1 MASDKGSCEKAGPLT
16 AAGVARLAD
25 AEVAGLAGE
34 DGWFMPDYPGSGP
47 KRGARRDSTPVNG
60 GVGGDGLAAVARHF
74 AQALRILQR
83 LHADLRRLRLHR
95 SEDGGKRHVGG
106 VAPGAESHEAHGDG
120 RARRVEDV
128 PAPAQEDLDVGVEVG
143 GAQRRVG
150 AEGDAGGKALRVG

>member
-25 AEVAGLAGE
+25 AKGAGVAGE

-47 KRGARRDSTPVNG
+47 KRGARRDSTPVN
-60 GVGGDGLAAVARHF
+60 
-74 AQALRILQR
+74 
-83 LHADLRRLRLHR
+83 
-95 SEDGGKRHVGG
+95 GG

-150 AEGDAGGKALRVG
+150 AEVDAGGKARRDVQRAAQRDHQVSEVAAHAPAFVERVDGRGGAGGRVA